1 MQYHPELT
9 RVLAEER
16 RRGLFD
22 DARARRLAR
31 NQKAARKGARRFL
44 SLRSRA
50 APSPAR
56 SPGANAGAGAG
67 RLSPRAKSA

>member
-16 RRGLFD
+16 RRNLLD
-22 DARARRLAR
+22 DANTRRAIR
-31 NQKAARKGARRFL
+31 NRKAARRAARRFL

-50 APSPAR
+50 APPAGP
-56 SPGANAGAGAG
+56 S